1 MPFTVRDSLCGTSPC
16 FLMTGGLVII
26 VSEATGLIVGSPAG
40 AVCGSVVGSV
50 AIVEAISFPLSHCLA
65 ILWC

>member
-1 MPFTVRDSLCGTSPC
+1 
-16 FLMTGGLVII
+16 MTGGLVII